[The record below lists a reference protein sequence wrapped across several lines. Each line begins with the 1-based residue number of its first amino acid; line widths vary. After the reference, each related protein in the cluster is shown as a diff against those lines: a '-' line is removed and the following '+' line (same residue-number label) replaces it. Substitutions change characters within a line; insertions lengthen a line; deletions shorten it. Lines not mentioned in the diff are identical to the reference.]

1 MKVDLLHSKKI
12 LDHIHKKSIDGKDAV
27 SNIKILLQALNS
39 RSQMKERRRKRFA
52 KQREQEDDTKE
63 VRSEDRKE
71 AKVEELNQKKNI
83 KHSFKTRIHGDK
95 KRKMVIS
102 QIPITDDETIVQE
115 TIDLDVDE
123 DNSFYD
129 KCNYRYFN

>member
-27 SNIKILLQALNS
+27 SSIKILLQALNS
-39 RSQMKERRRKRFA
+39 RPQMKERRKRFA
-52 KQREQEDDTKE
+52 KQHEQEDDTKE

-71 AKVEELNQKKNI
+71 AKVEELNQKKTI

-95 KRKMVIS
+95 KRKMVLS

-115 TIDLDVDE
+115 TIDFDVDE
-123 DNSFYD
+123 GKDSGD
-129 KCNYRYFN
+129 YRVSGKSQ